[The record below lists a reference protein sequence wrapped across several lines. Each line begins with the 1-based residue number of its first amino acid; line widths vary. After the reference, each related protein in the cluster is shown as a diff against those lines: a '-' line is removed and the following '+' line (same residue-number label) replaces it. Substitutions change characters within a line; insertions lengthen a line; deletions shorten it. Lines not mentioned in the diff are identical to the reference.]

1 MYKLNQLINHLHQLW
16 HRHAQQR
23 LHKEQTVENNNESVM
38 YTEEQLMARLKFFIG
53 ICLSLTLFG
62 IVFVVLYSLIFVT
75 QPLNAISPIDQKFF
89 ELIVPIA
96 TFLTGTLSGI
106 MLAGGD
112 KDAQK
117 QALTAANAG
126 WSKPPSPTPT
136 APSGGFG
143 SGATTSTTGFGG
155 GAPAF
160 GAPSTGGFGAPSTGF
175 GSAPLGGN
183 TASSFGG
190 GGFGGAPSTTVAPVP
205 SWGTTPVAMTAG
217 GKAIVPDM
225 PQPEL

>member
-1 MYKLNQLINHLHQLW
+1 
-16 HRHAQQR
+16 
-23 LHKEQTVENNNESVM
+23 VENNATPHI

-112 KDAQK
+112 KDAQAA
-117 QALTAANAG
+117 ALKSANAG
-126 WSKPPSPTPT
+126 WERPPTPT
-136 APSGGFG
+136 PPNGGMSNGGFNL
-143 SGATTSTTGFGG
+143 SPG

-160 GAPSTGGFGAPSTGF
+160 GAPQTGFGTAPGGFSSPAPSTSGFSNSPGFGAAAVATTSSGFGQPAVATGF
-175 GSAPLGGN
+175 GGKPAP
-183 TASSFGG
+183 
-190 GGFGGAPSTTVAPVP
+190 
-205 SWGTTPVAMTAG
+205 
-217 GKAIVPDM
+217 I
-225 PQPEL
+225 QPEHPEI

>member
-1 MYKLNQLINHLHQLW
+1 M
-16 HRHAQQR
+16 
-23 LHKEQTVENNNESVM
+23 ENNNTPLL

-89 ELIVPIA
+89 ELIIPIA

-117 QALTAANAG
+117 QALAAANKG
-126 WSKPPSPTPT
+126 WDRPS
-136 APSGGFG
+136 APISTGGTTNGGFN
-143 SGATTSTTGFGG
+143 SSSS

-160 GAPSTGGFGAPSTGF
+160 GAPSTGGFGSSTSGF
-175 GSAPLGGN
+175 GAPTTSMATTPGG
-183 TASSFGG
+183 FGG
-190 GGFGGAPSTTVAPVP
+190 GGFGSASTAPAFGGGFGATAPIATTA
-205 SWGTTPVAMTAG
+205 S
-217 GKAIVPDM
+217 GKAIVPNE
-225 PQPEL
+225 PQPEI

>member
-1 MYKLNQLINHLHQLW
+1 MNLLNRQPSPPSPPI
-16 HRHAQQR
+16 
-23 LHKEQTVENNNESVM
+23 M

-106 MLAGGD
+106 MLSGASKED
-112 KDAQK
+112 QEAMISAQK
-117 QALTAANAG
+117 LANENFEAT
-126 WSKPPSPTPT
+126 KKMMT
-136 APSGGFG
+136 APPPPQAPVQNF
-143 SGATTSTTGFGG
+143 FGG
-155 GAPAF
+155 GMMQQPSF
-160 GAPSTGGFGAPSTGF
+160 TPNFTPQVLMSSTGKPMPAQP
-175 GSAPLGGN
+175 
-183 TASSFGG
+183 
-190 GGFGGAPSTTVAPVP
+190 
-205 SWGTTPVAMTAG
+205 
-217 GKAIVPDM
+217 